1 MFFASKAMPTKER
14 AMNSVN
20 NIGQALLAFA
30 RFFVLPFNQR
40 RKVSMKSIASKT
52 NSSILV
58 RSMIVLAVLIGS
70 TAFLLS
76 PPPTHADSVP
86 FYSFSGYSD
95 GAEPLGGL
103 VQGSDGNF
111 YGTTRIDG
119 PGGGGTVF
127 KITFSGSLTTLY
139 SFHGSDGGLP
149 TAGLVQGRDGDFY
162 GTTSEGGATGD
173 YLGTVFKI
181 TSGGSLTIL
190 HTFEGSDGATPYA
203 GLVQGSD
210 GNLYGTT
217 ANGGLGY

>member
-1 MFFASKAMPTKER
+1 MFFASKAIPTKER

-40 RKVSMKSIASKT
+40 RKVSMKSIPSKT

-58 RSMIVLAVLIGS
+58 RSMIVLAVLIAT

-76 PPPTHADSVP
+76 PPPTHANSVP
-86 FYSFSGYSD
+86 LYSFSGYSD

-103 VQGSDGNF
+103 VQGSDGDF
-111 YGTTRIDG
+111 YGTTFYGGASG
-119 PGGGGTVF
+119 PGTVF
-127 KITFSGSLTTLY
+127 KITSDGSLTTLY
-139 SFHGSDGGLP
+139 SFSYYNDGQLP

-181 TSGGSLTIL
+181 TSDGSLTIL

-203 GLVQGSD
+203 G
-210 GNLYGTT
+210 
-217 ANGGLGY
+217 

>member
-111 YGTTRIDG
+111 YGTTRAAG
-119 PGGGGTVF
+119 RGGG
-127 KITFSGSLTTLY
+127 
-139 SFHGSDGGLP
+139 
-149 TAGLVQGRDGDFY
+149 
-162 GTTSEGGATGD
+162 
-173 YLGTVFKI
+173 GTVFKI
-181 TSGGSLTIL
+181 TSGGSLTTL
-190 HTFEGSDGATPYA
+190 YRFNGSDGASPWA

-210 GNLYGTT
+210 RNFYGTT
-217 ANGGLGY
+217 ANGGNGYGTVFKITSGGSLTSLYSFSYSDGAHPQAGLVQGRDGNFY